1 MARTAGVNPAPQLAV
16 IDGQGTRETRS
27 GAKMAPISVPPGIVL
42 DEKTEPLWKAY
53 IADNPYLDAQDGA
66 MAYMW
71 CVEYARFIHDPRGMT
86 AADKSQMLKMMNDL
100 YLSAAER
107 SRKEGGA
114 SATGARPGAASKYLS
129 RRQPG

>member
-1 MARTAGVNPAPQLAV
+1 MARTAGANPGPQLAV
-16 IDGQGTRETRS
+16 IDGEGTRLTRS
-27 GAKMAPISVPPGIVL
+27 GAKMAPISLPPGVNL
-42 DEKTEPLWKAY
+42 DEKTEPLWNSY
-53 IADNPYLDAQDGA
+53 IKDNPYLDEQDGA

-107 SRKEGGA
+107 NRKVGGDV
-114 SATGARPGAASKYLS
+114 SGPKKGAASKYLS
-129 RRQPG
+129 KRS

>member
-1 MARTAGVNPAPQLAV
+1 MSRTAGANPAPQLAI

-27 GAKMAPISVPPGIVL
+27 GAKMAPISTPPGVVL
-42 DEKTEPLWKAY
+42 DEKTKPLWDAY
-53 IADNPYLDAQDGA
+53 IADNPYLDQQDGA

-71 CVEYARFIHDPRGMT
+71 CVEYARFIHDSRGMT

-107 SRKEGGA
+107 NRKESGSGS
-114 SATGARPGAASKYLS
+114 SAPRPGSASKYLS
-129 RRQPG
+129 RRSPT